1 MSDPT
6 KVKPTHTHRA
16 AVIYVRQS
24 STAQVEHNREST
36 ERQYA
41 LVHRAIDL
49 GWHREQVVI
58 IDDDLGVSGSGI
70 AKRAGFA
77 RLAADVALAKVGIV
91 VGLEVSRLARN
102 NADWYRLLD
111 LCAMT
116 DTCSR
121 SRSASS
127 GTTAGRAGRAASS
140 STGGPPSSGN
150 ACGPTRSSRR

>member
-6 KVKPTHTHRA
+6 KVKLTHTHRA

-49 GWHREQVVI
+49 GWHRDQVMI

-70 AKRAGFA
+70 TKRP
-77 RLAADVALAKVGIV
+77 
-91 VGLEVSRLARN
+91 
-102 NADWYRLLD
+102 
-111 LCAMT
+111 
-116 DTCSR
+116 
-121 SRSASS
+121 ASPGWLPTS
-127 GTTAGRAGRAASS
+127 PWPKLASS
-140 STGGPPSSGN
+140 SASRCPAWPAITPTGT
-150 ACGPTRSSRR
+150 ARSICVG